1 MGMRVPGVLSGVVRE
16 ALVSAAL
23 CLVAVA
29 GVAAMPT
36 VGEVVSGSLGV
47 GNGRKLPLPPGTYR
61 VHATQEDTVPL
72 SSEAGVGL
80 STQRTHVLTLASV
93 DPLADIP
100 LILLDFSVGARVNWN
115 GQPCDTPDQQNPAL
129 LTQAFGTTA
138 SSVIVKCQRIF
149 ATGNLRAAVR
159 GAPTSSSD
167 WFRKRF
173 SSVAALHQQVPVNG
187 IMVSGFLSRGG
198 GDRISYWLYLN
209 PAHFGL
215 DDSEGRPNLFRSL
228 ERNDERSRQGKTYLK
243 AVSDWGVSY
252 LDQVQSYFL
261 STRFGSATVEPLAF
275 PGLRRITEPVVA
287 QAPAPPSSQPAVP
300 TMVSPA
306 PVAAQ
311 SAAPIA
317 PAKQPPPQ
325 ASPAEPP
332 AARAQSVHALVIGN
346 AGYPAARLANAR
358 NDANAIGESFRR
370 FGFTVTVLL
379 DATRQQFVQSLAQF
393 SASARGADV
402 GIVFYA
408 GHGMQVAGVNYL
420 IPIDLDLSGNRDV
433 SVPLEAV
440 SLDTIL
446 QEHLPGRTR
455 LVFLDACRDNPLA
468 RSLAGTR
475 GTGIGLAPVQAATGT
490 LISYATRDG
499 GTALD
504 GTAGNSPYTGG
515 LLAHLG
521 SPDDIALVLR
531 RVRQYVLK
539 STNGRQEP
547 WEYGSLVGDT
557 LILSRVAQRP

>member
-1 MGMRVPGVLSGVVRE
+1 MGVRATDALPRGVCRR
-16 ALVSAAL
+16 LVTAAL
-23 CLVAVA
+23 CLV
-29 GVAAMPT
+29 VAAGAAAVPA
-36 VGEVVSGSLGV
+36 VGEVASGSLGV
-47 GNGRKLPLPPGTYR
+47 GSGRKIPLPPGTYR
-61 VHATQEDTVPL
+61 VHAAQEDTVPT
-72 SSEAGVGL
+72 SSEAGIGQGA
-80 STQRTHVLTLASV
+80 QRIQLLTLASV

-100 LILLDFSVGARVNWN
+100 LIVLDYSVGARVNWN
-115 GQPCDTPDQQNPAL
+115 GQPCDTPDRQISAL
-129 LTQAFGTTA
+129 LTQTFGTTT
-138 SSVIVKCQRIF
+138 SSVVVKCQRIY
-149 ATGNLRAAVR
+149 ATGNLRGAVR
-159 GAPTSSSD
+159 SAEAASVD
-167 WFRKRF
+167 WIRKRF
-173 SSVAALHQQVPVNG
+173 ASVATLHQQVPVNG
-187 IMVSGFLSRGG
+187 IMVHGFLSKAG
-198 GDRISYWLYLN
+198 GDRINYWLYLN
-209 PAHFGL
+209 PGHFGL
-215 DDSEGRPNLFRSL
+215 DDAEGRPNLFRTL
-228 ERNDERSRQGKTYLK
+228 ERSDERSRQGKIYLK
-243 AVSDWGVSY
+243 AVSEWSEAY
-252 LDQVQSYFL
+252 LDHVQSYFL
-261 STRFGSATVEPLAF
+261 SSRFGSATVEPLAF
-275 PGLRRITEPVVA
+275 AGLRRTTEPVVA
-287 QAPAPPSSQPAVP
+287 QAAAPAPVP
-300 TMVSPA
+300 TAASAASVVAQSPA
-306 PVAAQ
+306 PL
-311 SAAPIA
+311 APVKLPPTQA
-317 PAKQPPPQ
+317 PP
-325 ASPAEPP
+325 PAEP
-332 AARAQSVHALVIGN
+332 AAPRAQSVHALVIGN

-408 GHGMQVAGVNYL
+408 GHGMQVGGVNYL

-521 SPDDIALVLR
+521 APDDIALVLR
-531 RVRQYVLK
+531 RVRQHVLRN
-539 STNGRQEP
+539 TNGRQEP